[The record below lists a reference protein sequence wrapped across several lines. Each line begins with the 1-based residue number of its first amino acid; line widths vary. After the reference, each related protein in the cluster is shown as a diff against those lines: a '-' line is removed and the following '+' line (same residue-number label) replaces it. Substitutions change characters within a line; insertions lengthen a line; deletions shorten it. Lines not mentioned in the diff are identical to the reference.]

1 MMVEIRIPDT
11 NTLPEAM
18 AGIRQWLDHR
28 RFQPAVFRYTFKEA
42 GLLLGIEFAS
52 AAEANEFA
60 QAFDGTIA
68 EAQAPFRRATPG
80 TRSEPR
86 ILLPCFSFT
95 RIRRKDDG
103 EHGTEAQSR

>member
-1 MMVEIRIPDT
+1 MMVEIRIPDA

-68 EAQAPFRRATPG
+68 EAQAPSPLQSSHVWPQPALG
-80 TRSEPR
+80 
-86 ILLPCFSFT
+86 
-95 RIRRKDDG
+95 
-103 EHGTEAQSR
+103 AQEV